1 MQWCAGVMSQQ
12 PDDEGLP
19 RDEHLREDI
28 GTQDPKKESAAE
40 FDGEHFT
47 SGLLNA
53 GQRVPG
59 LSPDGEYRE
68 YEDPEREN
76 EPGQD
81 GFVPPDSETEQ

>member
-1 MQWCAGVMSQQ
+1 MNQQ
-12 PDDEGLP
+12 PNDDALP

-28 GTQDPKKESAAE
+28 GAPEPEAESAAE

-47 SGLLNA
+47 SGLLNT

-59 LSPDGEYRE
+59 LSPDGEYRQG
-68 YEDPEREN
+68 EDPAHRN

-81 GFVPPDSETEQ
+81 GFVPPEPNQ